1 MGAKNDFNQLFKDFQ
16 ADEFFQDALYAL
28 SWDEV
33 VVGPINRVSG
43 SSSSTTTTYNAMAF
57 LVNPSKSERP
67 SASVF
72 KDIQVGDIAI
82 SVRQEELV
90 KEPPLNSVV
99 TFDGAEY
106 SCKEIVSDPAKVT
119 WKLLLRK

>member
-57 LVNPSKSERP
+57 WLIHLSPKDLQLRYLKISK
-67 SASVF
+67 
-72 KDIQVGDIAI
+72 
-82 SVRQEELV
+82 L
-90 KEPPLNSVV
+90 
-99 TFDGAEY
+99 
-106 SCKEIVSDPAKVT
+106 EI
-119 WKLLLRK
+119 